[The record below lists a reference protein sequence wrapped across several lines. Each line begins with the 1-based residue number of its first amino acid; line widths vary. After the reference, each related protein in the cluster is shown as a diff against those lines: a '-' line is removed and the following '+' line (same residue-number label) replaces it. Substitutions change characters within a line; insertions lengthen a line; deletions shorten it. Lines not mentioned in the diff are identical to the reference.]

1 MSRRAFLHIGSPK
14 TGTTFLQQVLWSQK
28 DAVRDAGLLL
38 PGSAFNDHWLAYMDL
53 RGGHDDAPQSIG
65 AWGRLVEQMA
75 EWDGDSLVSHELF
88 AGLDDDA
95 VDSAVADLSSVYDD
109 IHVVITARDLARQ
122 IPAEWQEHLKHRS
135 TMGYEVFLEHVRTRG
150 SRAKWFWRVQDVPEL
165 ARRWAQRV
173 TPERTHVVTVPQ
185 QGSSPELLWSRF
197 ATTVGLTP
205 DGFSLDVPH
214 ANPSV
219 GLEQAELL
227 RRLNAELGERLAR
240 RGAYSVL
247 VKDQLV
253 HKMLA
258 QRAGTRLV
266 LPKTDLD
273 FAVEHG
279 EEVVQAL
286 AGLEVDVVG
295 DLRELV
301 PEAGAAAAPDTLPD
315 VTDGD
320 VLAEA
325 VAALATTLD
334 ALDTARVELRQAR
347 AAIPPP
353 PPPSPPPIDPEAN
366 ALRRGLVALSRR
378 SRAVDSAKQ
387 LYKRTLQRDDRS
399 RDNDGNDDDEA

>member
-28 DAVRDAGLLL
+28 DAVRDGGLLL
-38 PGSAFNDHWLAYMDL
+38 PGRAFNDHWLAYMDL
-53 RGGHDDAPQSIG
+53 RGGHDEAPQSVE
-65 AWGRLVEQMA
+65 AWGRLVEEMA
-75 EWDGDSLVSHELF
+75 DWDGNALISHELF

-95 VDSAVADLSSVYDD
+95 VDTAVADLSGVYED

-135 TMGYEVFLEHVRTRG
+135 TMGYEVFLEHVRNRG
-150 SRAKWFWRVQDVPEL
+150 PRAKWFWRVQDVPEL

-185 QGSSPELLWSRF
+185 QGSSPEVLWGRF
-197 ATTVGLTP
+197 ATTVGLDP
-205 DGFSLDVPH
+205 DAFSLDVPH

-253 HKMLA
+253 HEMLA
-258 QRAGTRLV
+258 QRAGTKLV

-279 EEVVQAL
+279 EEVARAL
-286 AGLEVDVVG
+286 AALGVDVVG

-301 PEAGAAAAPDTLPD
+301 PEAQGAAPDVLPH
-315 VTDGD
+315 VTDDD

-334 ALDTARVELRQAR
+334 ALDTTRVELRQAR
-347 AAIPPP
+347 AALPPP
-353 PPPSPPPIDPEAN
+353 PPPSPPPIDPEAS

-387 LYKRTLQRDDRS
+387 LYKRSVQRDHRA
-399 RDNDGNDDDEA
+399 RDDGDDDEA